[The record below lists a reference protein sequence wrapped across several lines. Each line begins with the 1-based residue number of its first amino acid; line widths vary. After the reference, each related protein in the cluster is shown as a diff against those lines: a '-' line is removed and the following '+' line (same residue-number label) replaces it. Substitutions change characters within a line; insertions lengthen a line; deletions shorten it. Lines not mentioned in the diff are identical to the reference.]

1 MLAFHTGKQI
11 SGCSL
16 CSPNREMLQHACSV
30 RAMHL
35 CEVLQKNTIIHCSD
49 KLWTNCLSLAAPLIT
64 LHPRFDSTVQ
74 THLSCCKISLSPR
87 PGHCCAA
94 CHTSRCTT
102 LNSSFEARQ
111 GLPKVPHVPL
121 EPCTAHSSSNSQ
133 ASTPCLPYSA
143 APRLSTIFVHCPSHA
158 WCFCVVAP
166 HTRTFQASLGAT

>member
-1 MLAFHTGKQI
+1 MHVACVLCIYVKSFKKTPSFTAVTSSGQTACPWRRRSSLSILALTALYKHTY
-11 SGCSL
+11 
-16 CSPNREMLQHACSV
+16 
-30 RAMHL
+30 
-35 CEVLQKNTIIHCSD
+35 
-49 KLWTNCLSLAAPLIT
+49 LAA
-64 LHPRFDSTVQ
+64 
-74 THLSCCKISLSPR
+74 KSLSPR